1 MTPEQLQ
8 ERTKRFALSI
18 IKLSNNIERNVAG
31 KIIASQL
38 VRSGTAVAANYRATC
53 RSRSRADFISKV
65 GVVAEEADES
75 ALWLELLSE
84 AKLLDEKTAKPVL
97 KEAEEITRIMAASWK
112 TSREVRS
119 RD

>member
-1 MTPEQLQ
+1 MTPDQMK

-18 IKLSNNIERNVAG
+18 IKLSEKIERNVAG

-65 GVVAEEADES
+65 GVVAEEADET

-84 AKLLDEKTAKPVL
+84 AELLDGNIAKPVL
-97 KEAEEITRIMAASWK
+97 KEAEELTRIMAASWK
-112 TSREVRS
+112 TSRTVRD
-119 RD
+119 R